1 MCGISGV
8 LYRDKEKPVPVSV
21 LQAMNTA
28 LVHRGPDDEGF
39 FMEGNIGIGSRRLS
53 IIDLQSGHM
62 PIHNEDKTVWLV
74 FNGEIYNF
82 KELRENLIKK
92 GHVFYTKTDT
102 EVIVHLYEEKKEE
115 CLEDLHGMFAFA
127 LYDKKRELL
136 FLARDRFGEKPLYYA
151 ATPDGL
157 YFASELKA
165 MLKIPEI
172 KKEIDREALKS
183 YLFFEYVP
191 SPFSIIKGVQ
201 KCEPATYLLYKDGR
215 LHKKTYWTPTFHI
228 AGDKKAVREEEHCE
242 NIMRLLSQSV
252 RRQMI
257 SDVPIGVFLSGG
269 VDSSALA
276 ALAAEIPSSAKL
288 KTFSIG
294 FREKSYDESEYAKRV
309 ARHLGTEHYEDTFS
323 VKTLLDILPQAIC
336 GMDEPFADSSFLPTY
351 LLSQFARKH
360 VTVALGGE
368 GGDELFHGYPTFMAS
383 RIAAK
388 MKRMPR
394 PLMNLA
400 KQLTRLLPVSYD
412 YMSLDFKLKQLFRGV
427 HEKDAGLQAQL
438 WLAAF
443 LPSEQEKLFSDKN
456 YHGVNPPYLALLSD
470 SLRKAPL
477 YDDMDKVNFLYLRF
491 YLAEDLLFKVDRA
504 SMQHS
509 LEVRAP
515 FLDVPFAQY
524 ALGMPHDLKL
534 RGRITKYIFK
544 KTMRE
549 KLPPEIL
556 TRGKQGFAPPVAQWL
571 ASELRDTLHDV
582 FDAPRMNREGLF
594 NHGYISRLVAEHV
607 NKKENHRKLLWT
619 LLVFELW
626 KKEHVS

>member
-1 MCGISGV
+1 MCGISGIIHA
-8 LYRDKEKPVPVSV
+8 DTQKPVSAE
-21 LQAMNTA
+21 LLKTLNNA
-28 LVHRGPDDEGF
+28 LFHRGPDDEGYF
-39 FMEGNIGIGSRRLS
+39 LDGNVGMGSRRLS
-53 IIDLQSGHM
+53 IIDLKSGHM
-62 PIHNEDKTVWLV
+62 PIHNEDKTVWIV

-82 KELRENLIKK
+82 LELRENLLKK
-92 GHVFYTKTDT
+92 GHVFYTQTDT

-115 CLEDLHGMFAFA
+115 CLQDLHGMFAFA
-127 LYDKKRELL
+127 LYDKKQKKL
-136 FLARDRFGEKPLYYA
+136 FLARDRFGEKPLYY
-151 ATPDGL
+151 TL
-157 YFASELKA
+157 SNRTFYFASELKA
-165 MLKIPEI
+165 LLKIPEL
-172 KKEIDREALKS
+172 KKEIDMDALQA

-201 KCEPATYLLYKDGR
+201 KLEPASFLLYKDGN
-215 LHKKTYWTPTFHI
+215 LHKKTYWTPVFHD
-228 AGDKKAVREEEHCE
+228 AAEKKVIREEEHCE

-269 VDSSALA
+269 VDSSTLA
-276 ALAAEIPSSAKL
+276 ALASEIPSSAKL

-294 FREKSYDESEYAKRV
+294 FREKSYDESDYAKLAV
-309 ARHLGTEHYEDTFS
+309 RHLGTEHYEDTFS
-323 VKTLLDILPQAIC
+323 VKTLLDILPQAIR

-383 RIAAK
+383 RLAAK

-394 PLMNLA
+394 AFMNLA
-400 KQLTRLLPVSYD
+400 KQLARLFPISYD

-438 WLAAF
+438 WLASF
-443 LPSEQEKLFSDKN
+443 LPSEQGKLFLNKN
-456 YHGVNPPYLALLSD
+456 NRGENPPYLALLSD
-470 SLRKAPL
+470 TFGKTPL
-477 YDDMDKVNFLYLRF
+477 YEDMDKVNFLYLRF

-534 RGRITKYIFK
+534 RGKITKYIFK

-556 TRGKQGFAPPVAQWL
+556 TREKQGFAPPVAQWL
-571 ASELRDTLHDV
+571 ASELKGTLHDV
-582 FDAPRMNREGLF
+582 FDAPRMSREGLF
-594 NHGYISRLVAEHV
+594 NHAYVSRLMTEHA

-626 KKEHVS
+626 KKEHIS